1 MEFADG
7 AEEFEVL
14 HVAGADL
21 DDVGVVG
28 GDFEVFEVEE
38 FGDDGQLV
46 FFARLG
52 EELQGFD
59 AEALEG
65 VRVGARFEGAAAKEV
80 CAGLFDGAG
89 GLVELFG
96 GFDAARSGDDDE
108 VATDL
113 AVPYFDDCGGVFG
126 FATGEVV
133 WIHV

>member
-1 MEFADG
+1 M
-7 AEEFEVL
+7 
-14 HVAGADL
+14 HVAGANL

-38 FGDDGQLV
+38 FGDDGELV
-46 FFARLG
+46 FFAGLG
-52 EELQGFD
+52 EEFEGFD

-65 VRVGARFEGAAAKEV
+65 VGIGAWLEGAAAKEV
-80 CAGLFDGAG
+80 GAGLFDGTG
-89 GLVELFG
+89 GLVELFS